1 MNKVEALIA
10 AKELIADPKNW
21 IKGNASVDS
30 NGVSVNT
37 LDPSACAFCMLGAVY
52 KVVPDKGFFGIR
64 QEVRNSLR
72 ESVKR
77 KKKQTTLESIA
88 DFNDSCNTT
97 HKDVMDV
104 FDDAIMQSLNTKV
117 TT

>member
-1 MNKVEALIA
+1 MNKVQALIA
-10 AKELIADPKNW
+10 AKEVISDPKNW

-30 NGVSVNT
+30 NGVSVDS
-37 LDPSACAFCMLGAVY
+37 LDPSACAFCMLGAVH
-52 KVVPDKGFFGIR
+52 KVVPDKRFFEFR
-64 QEVRNSLR
+64 QEVCNSLR

-77 KKKQTTLESIA
+77 KKKKGTLESIA

-104 FDDAIMQSLNTKV
+104 FDDAIMQSLHTKV